1 MSLHADTFLASWLLS
16 RSVCH
21 VGAGSGRPGVV
32 MPAVAGENI
41 QINDLAAARATA
53 LLIGI
58 PSEFSSLGQGH
69 VERGLGEN
77 AVDLETEGGS
87 PS

>member
-1 MSLHADTFLASWLLS
+1 
-16 RSVCH
+16 
-21 VGAGSGRPGVV
+21 
-32 MPAVAGENI
+32 MPAAADGENI

-77 AVDLETEGGS
+77 AVDLETEEGS
-87 PS
+87 RS

>member
-1 MSLHADTFLASWLLS
+1 MPIHSSHLGSSRGPSVMSGLARATRGPCCRPTAD
-16 RSVCH
+16 
-21 VGAGSGRPGVV
+21 
-32 MPAVAGENI
+32 GENI

-77 AVDLETEGGS
+77 AVDLETEEGS
-87 PS
+87 RS

>member
-1 MSLHADTFLASWLLS
+1 ML
-16 RSVCH
+16 
-21 VGAGSGRPGVV
+21 
-32 MPAVAGENI
+32 PAAAGENI

-87 PS
+87 PSGEKPFGPSKISSLSP

>member
-1 MSLHADTFLASWLLS
+1 ML
-16 RSVCH
+16 
-21 VGAGSGRPGVV
+21 
-32 MPAVAGENI
+32 PAAAGENI

-69 VERGLGEN
+69 VERSSLGEN
-77 AVDLETEGGS
+77 AVDLETEEGS
-87 PS
+87 RS